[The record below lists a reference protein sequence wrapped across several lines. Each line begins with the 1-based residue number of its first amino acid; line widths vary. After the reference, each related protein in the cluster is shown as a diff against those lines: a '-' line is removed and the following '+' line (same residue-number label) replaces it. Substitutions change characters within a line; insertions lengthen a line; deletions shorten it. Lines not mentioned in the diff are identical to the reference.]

1 MRGEKSKIEEEQ
13 LLRSMTGFG
22 KGEAENSRAKIYIEI
37 KSLNHKYFDMINR
50 LPPGFLI
57 YEDKIKARVQKDI
70 SRGRIN
76 LSLDYEDLS
85 REGTDALIDT
95 KTARRYAKLLGNLK
109 KSAGLSGSVTLQQI
123 VSMPGIITYIPQ
135 KADTKYLWPLI
146 KKALARAIRQ
156 LLASKQQE
164 GGMLKAHL
172 FGISKKIETSLN
184 AIKRYSAEF
193 KKTYKNKLASNIK
206 NITGQTKIY
215 NREKLEE
222 EAAIFI
228 RNYDISEEI
237 CRIDAH
243 IKALKKAAHNHKGV
257 GKYLDFIAQ
266 EISREANTIGAK
278 SGNFKISKETIETKG
293 LVEKIREQTQN
304 VE

>member
-1 MRGEKSKIEEEQ
+1 M
-13 LLRSMTGFG
+13 LRSMTGFG

-50 LPPGFLI
+50 LPPGFLV

-85 REGTDALIDT
+85 REGADALIDT

-109 KSAGLSGSVTLQQI
+109 KSAGLSGNVTLQQI

-146 KKALARAIRQ
+146 KKALVRAIRQ

-164 GGMLKAHL
+164 GRMLKAHL
-172 FGISKKIETSLN
+172 FGISKKIEASLN
-184 AIKRYSAEF
+184 AVKRYSAEF

>member
-1 MRGEKSKIEEEQ
+1 M
-13 LLRSMTGFG
+13 LRSMTGFG

-50 LPPGFLI
+50 LPPGFLV

-85 REGTDALIDT
+85 REGADALIDT

-135 KADTKYLWPLI
+135 KADTKYLWPLT

-164 GGMLKAHL
+164 GRMLKAHL
-172 FGISKKIETSLN
+172 FGISKKIEASLN
-184 AIKRYSAEF
+184 AVKRYSAEF

>member
-1 MRGEKSKIEEEQ
+1 

-22 KGEAENSRAKIYIEI
+22 KGEAGNSRAKIYIEI

-50 LPPGFLI
+50 LPLGFLI

-85 REGTDALIDT
+85 RKGTNALIDT
-95 KTARRYAKLLGNLK
+95 ETARRYAKLLGNLK
-109 KSAGLSGSVTLQQI
+109 KSAGLSGDITLQQI
-123 VSMPGIITYIPQ
+123 MSMPGAITYIPQ

-146 KKALARAIRQ
+146 KKALAQAIRQ

-164 GGMLKAHL
+164 GRMLKAHL
-172 FGISKKIETSLN
+172 LGINKKIETSLN

-193 KKTYKNKLASNIK
+193 EKTYKNRLAGNIK

-215 NREKLEE
+215 NRQKLEE
-222 EAAIFI
+222 EAATFI

-243 IKALKKAAHNHKGV
+243 IKALKKATHNHKGT
-257 GKYLDFIAQ
+257 GKHLDFIAQ

-278 SGNFKISKETIETKG
+278 AGNFKISKEIIKTKG

>member
-1 MRGEKSKIEEEQ
+1 M
-13 LLRSMTGFG
+13 LRSMTGFG
-22 KGEAENSRAKIYIEI
+22 NGEAGNRRAKIYIEI

-85 REGTDALIDT
+85 REGTNALIDT
-95 KTARRYAKLLGNLK
+95 ETARRYAKLLGNLK
-109 KSAGLSGSVTLQQI
+109 KSAGLSGDITLQQI

-135 KADTKYLWPLI
+135 KADTKHLWPLT
-146 KKALARAIRQ
+146 KKALAQAIRQ

-164 GGMLKAHL
+164 GRMLKAHL
-172 FGISKKIETSLN
+172 LGINKKIETSLN

-193 KKTYKNKLASNIK
+193 KKTYKNRLAGNIR

-215 NREKLEE
+215 NRQKLEE

-243 IKALKKAAHNHKGV
+243 IKALKKAAHNHKGA
-257 GKYLDFIAQ
+257 GKHLDFIAQ

-278 SGNFKISKETIETKG
+278 AGNFKISKEIIKTKG